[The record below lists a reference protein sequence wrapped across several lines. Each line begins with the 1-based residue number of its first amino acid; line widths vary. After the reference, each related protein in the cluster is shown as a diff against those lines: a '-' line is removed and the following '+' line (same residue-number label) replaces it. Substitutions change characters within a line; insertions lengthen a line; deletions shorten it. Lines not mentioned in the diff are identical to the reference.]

1 MRKSGPRPPPPPSPK
16 PRETDPTT
24 AQRAQLNPRPAP
36 NLHQMGEE
44 LLSLRRQRDRINDR
58 YNRLR
63 LRLGQYGA
71 GQYGPMQIRIHTTK
85 GHVDVKALARAYRI
99 SEAELDRFRA
109 PPKEVVYAQ
118 PVAGNAMA
126 GTGATR
132 KDIPARDV
140 AYVAADTANTA
151 TDRGRPPW
159 EE

>member
-1 MRKSGPRPPPPPSPK
+1 MSPRL
-16 PRETDPTT
+16 ETDPTI
-24 AQRAQLNPRPAP
+24 ARSVPPHPRPAP

-99 SEAELDRFRA
+99 SAAELDRFRA
-109 PPKEVVYAQ
+109 PSKEVVYAQ

-126 GTGATR
+126 GNGTTGNGATR

-140 AYVAADTANTA
+140 ACLVTDTANTA

>member
-1 MRKSGPRPPPPPSPK
+1 MPLPRATDRIRAQSRAQSADPQSRPPH
-16 PRETDPTT
+16 
-24 AQRAQLNPRPAP
+24 

-44 LLSLRRQRDRINDR
+44 LLTLRRQRDRINDR

-63 LRLGQYGA
+63 RLLGQYGA

-118 PVAGNAMA
+118 PMAGN
-126 GTGATR
+126 GATGTDPATR
-132 KDIPARDV
+132 DI
-140 AYVAADTANTA
+140 AYLVTDTA
-151 TDRGRPPW
+151 TDRRRSPW